1 MTGKFQH
8 TDGVQC
14 LNVFIKTLFFFRES
28 LFVLLLTQDLVKSP
42 VHDLRCF
49 SVGESLS
56 ENFEH
61 PAGYVREFNPRSGS
75 EVIREEA
82 VEVVLDHRRRDDNL
96 DLLKKGGITV
106 SQVLQIKTD
115 FCGKNRSKN
124 FERVR
129 VKSRNH

>member
-1 MTGKFQH
+1 M
-8 TDGVQC
+8 
-14 LNVFIKTLFFFRES
+14 
-28 LFVLLLTQDLVKSP
+28 
-42 VHDLRCF
+42 
-49 SVGESLS
+49 
-56 ENFEH
+56 
-61 PAGYVREFNPRSGS
+61 
-75 EVIREEA
+75 IREEA

>member
-1 MTGKFQH
+1 MSECIHKDAFLLQGKP
-8 TDGVQC
+8 
-14 LNVFIKTLFFFRES
+14 
-28 LFVLLLTQDLVKSP
+28 FVLLLTQDLVKSP

-49 SVGESLS
+49 SVGERLS

-115 FCGKNRSKN
+115 FVARTVRRTSNE
-124 FERVR
+124 FE
-129 VKSRNH
+129 

>member
-1 MTGKFQH
+1 MSECIHKDAFLLQGKPFCFAF
-8 TDGVQC
+8 DAGS
-14 LNVFIKTLFFFRES
+14 R
-28 LFVLLLTQDLVKSP
+28 KSP

-49 SVGESLS
+49 SVGERLS

-96 DLLKKGGITV
+96 DLLKKEA
-106 SQVLQIKTD
+106 LL
-115 FCGKNRSKN
+115 FRRSSRLKPILWQEP
-124 FERVR
+124 FEELRTSSS
-129 VKSRNH
+129 KSRNH